1 MAYTK
6 IHPIV
11 ATVGVAV
18 DYICNEKKTKDVHG
32 NGDQLVT
39 CIGTSK
45 QTAKYD
51 FKFDLSKTRQS
62 KKQNH
67 LAYHIVQSFD
77 PSDGISFEEAHKIA
91 QEFCEQYLKGKYRCV
106 IATHRDKEHVHNH
119 IIFCAAD
126 SIEHKKFHDDKSN
139 IYKIRNLS
147 DKLCKQHGLS
157 IITQQSGRKGKS
169 HYEWEQNQKGSSW
182 KFLMETDIKDAI
194 KNAHSYE
201 EFLQIMSGKGY
212 EYKGEKIGE
221 NEPKF
226 LAFKSTIQDQNGE
239 CQEKK
244 FIRVSEKNFGRGMTK
259 EKIKE
264 RIANKEKWLADNRQN
279 RKEKVQFPADYSKQ
293 QIIDTSADKYVDS
306 QGLKMWATR
315 QNMKAVQAI
324 INKYGSIAQMQKT
337 LTENSAAIV
346 TGNTKISAN
355 EKQMR
360 ELTDVIRYAEQYK
373 ENEVYNYR
381 YKKSPNPDK
390 YMREHEPQL
399 LLYAHAVQNLKKRK
413 YKPEETD
420 PDDLKN
426 KLTDLEIECDDLRA
440 EIKELQADNKQLKHD
455 LEKLKEYG
463 LIQETIMQPEAEQ
476 KKNQNKQL

>member
-32 NGDQLVT
+32 NSEQLIT

-45 QTAKYD
+45 QTAAYD

-67 LAYHIVQSFD
+67 MAYHIVQSFD
-77 PSDGISFEEAHKIA
+77 PSDGVSFDEAHKVA
-91 QEFCEQYLKGKYRCV
+91 QEFCDQYLKGKYRCV

-126 SIEHKKFHDDKSN
+126 SVEHKKFNDNKSN
-139 IYKIRNLS
+139 IYTIRNLS

-169 HYEWEQNQKGSSW
+169 HYEWEQNKKNNSW
-182 KFLMETDIKDAI
+182 KSIMEADIKDAI
-194 KNAHSYE
+194 KSAHSYE
-201 EFLQIMSGKGY
+201 EFLQIMSEKGY

-226 LAFKSTIQDQNGE
+226 LAFRSTAKDQNGE
-239 CQEKK
+239 NQEKK
-244 FIRVSEKNFGRGMTK
+244 FVRVSEKNFGRGMTK

-264 RIANKEKWLADNRQN
+264 RIANKEKWLAENRQK
-279 RKEKVQFPADYSKQ
+279 RKEKVQPTDYSKQ
-293 QIIDTSADKYVDS
+293 RIIDTSAEKYADS

-324 INKYGSIAQMQKT
+324 LNKYGSIAQMQKT
-337 LTENSAAIV
+337 LEENSAAIAA
-346 TGNTKISAN
+346 GNAQIPSK

-390 YMREHEPQL
+390 YMREHEQQL

-420 PDDLKN
+420 PDELKN
-426 KLTDLEIECDDLRA
+426 RLTDLEIECDDLRA
-440 EIKELQADNKQLKHD
+440 DLKERQADNKQLKHD

-463 LIQETIMQPEAEQ
+463 LIQNTAVDAEQ
-476 KKNQNKQL
+476 KKNQDKQL